1 MSKYLVQLA
10 TSNHKQCHKLTWDK
24 IDRRSLSM
32 HIKRTQKISRMVEH
46 HNENKPGYSILPA
59 QRSSSWPMTICGI
72 ISPNFPYE
80 KMPALAF
87 AFVMLPGQSTVKAKN
102 RMKIGHDDE
111 SIAFLDFKGYSEP
124 AISRMPK
131 TFFRLTTMPP
141 PWWRQPEPKRNSAW
155 RAACVVVPYHT
166 RKWQW
171 QKSKFASTRRLSN
184 YLSYCLQIWSWRQD
198 RAKKWDYIPRS
209 YLLSS
214 E

>member
-1 MSKYLVQLA
+1 MGQNWPQVTFYAHQKNSKDIKNGWTSQWKQTGLLHLA
-10 TSNHKQCHKLTWDK
+10 SSTIIILTHDNLWHHFSEFPVWKNASPCLCLCHASWA
-24 IDRRSLSM
+24 
-32 HIKRTQKISRMVEH
+32 EH
-46 HNENKPGYSILPA
+46 S
-59 QRSSSWPMTICGI
+59 
-72 ISPNFPYE
+72 
-80 KMPALAF
+80 
-87 AFVMLPGQSTVKAKN
+87 QSKN

-155 RAACVVVPYHT
+155 RAACVFVPYHT
-166 RKWQW
+166 TKWQW
-171 QKSKFASTRRLSN
+171 QKSKFASTRRPSN
-184 YLSYCLQIWSWRQD
+184 CLSYCLQIWSWRQD